1 MENLNYY
8 YRSGNYSF
16 SNNFSNLSLDYNN
29 NGNQIDLQEKNESNE
44 KNEILFVAVIAF
56 HHKKGSLVEY
66 TYPSKEEIIKTNYDY
81 LAELINFKD
90 CDIKNVDDAIEDI
103 FNQLT
108 FFCLPD
114 MVHMKNEDAQFFF
127 IQNFKNILYGTSCY
141 KQVKTNSLELD
152 DENTRQCVQKAICIV
167 TKLPL
172 FGQMYSK
179 LNTTVSVFFNQNS
192 LKDKQVKFC
201 FIFFYINYF

>member
-1 MENLNYY
+1 MDIEG
-8 YRSGNYSF
+8 GNYKCA
-16 SNNFSNLSLDYNN
+16 D
-29 NGNQIDLQEKNESNE
+29 E
-44 KNEILFVAVIAF
+44 AM
-56 HHKKGSLVEY
+56 
-66 TYPSKEEIIKTNYDY
+66 EE
-81 LAELINFKD
+81 
-90 CDIKNVDDAIEDI
+90 I

-127 IQNFKNILYGTSCY
+127 IQSFKSILYGISCY

-167 TKLPL
+167 TKLPV

-179 LNTTVSVFFNQNS
+179 LRTTVNVFFSQNS
-192 LKDKQVKFC
+192 LKDKQVKIIHFL
-201 FIFFYINYF
+201 